1 MSRAEDPAQALIDA
15 AQRFDSPSAAVKA
28 RTWAAMQSRW
38 AAGDQGPPVPSDPIP
53 PPGAAGIGMTK
64 GWLVIV
70 GVITVAAVGLGMA
83 FAGGERAPAPAPT
96 PTRIVVVESIPEVDE
111 SPPSSPVARPVPA
124 ARSPSEAAS
133 AERPLV
139 PGARRPT
146 QRLRGPGEA
155 RAVRGRGGGRPEVPD
170 AESEAVDAAS
180 EVRAEAE
187 SAVPTEPD
195 VAAADQTVVGGTLG
209 TEVALMSRARQALG
223 RGKSARAL
231 KLLEQHR
238 TQFPR
243 GTLARERELS
253 RVTALCELGR
263 KDDARAAA
271 AKFLAQHPSEALR
284 RQLARRCVG
293 ELPR

>member
-38 AAGDQGPPVPSDPIP
+38 AAGDQGPAVGSDPIP
-53 PPGAAGIGMTK
+53 SPGSAGVGMTK
-64 GWLVIV
+64 GWLVV
-70 GVITVAAVGLGMA
+70 LGVVTVAAVGLGA
-83 FAGGERAPAPAPT
+83 ALWGGRREPVPAPAPT
-96 PTRIVVVESIPEVDE
+96 RIVVAEPVAEVDE
-111 SPPSSPVARPVPA
+111 TPPESSVVRPVPTVP
-124 ARSPSEAAS
+124 RTVEASS
-133 AERPLV
+133 AERPSV
-139 PGARRPT
+139 PGTRRSTRRP
-146 QRLRGPGEA
+146 RAFSEA
-155 RAVRGRGGGRPEVPD
+155 RAARGRDGVRSGSPDAGPETAKPSPKSRAEPASGVRTQPDAAGSDEPAVGGG
-170 AESEAVDAAS
+170 
-180 EVRAEAE
+180 
-187 SAVPTEPD
+187 
-195 VAAADQTVVGGTLG
+195 LG
-209 TEVALMSRARQALG
+209 IEVALMSRARRALG
-223 RGKSARAL
+223 RGQPARAL

-263 KDDARAAA
+263 EADARAAA
-271 AKFLAQHPSEALR
+271 TKFLAQHPSEALR

>member
-28 RTWAAMQSRW
+28 RAWAAMQSRW

-53 PPGAAGIGMTK
+53 SPGATGIGMTK
-64 GWLVIV
+64 GWLMIV
-70 GVITVAAVGLGMA
+70 GVVTVAAVGLGVA
-83 FAGGERAPAPAPT
+83 FSGGERASAPVPA
-96 PTRIVVVESIPEVDE
+96 PTRIVVTESIPEVDE
-111 SPPSSPVARPVPA
+111 PPPSSPVVRSGPA
-124 ARSPSEAAS
+124 VRSPSEAAS
-133 AERPLV
+133 GERPLV
-139 PGARRPT
+139 PGARRST
-146 QRLRGPGEA
+146 LRLRAPGEA

-170 AESEAVDAAS
+170 AESEVVDAAS
-180 EVRAEAE
+180 EVQAEAE
-187 SAVPTEPD
+187 PVVPTEPD
-195 VAAADQTVVGGTLG
+195 IAAAEPTVVGGALG
-209 TEVALMSRARQALG
+209 VEVALMSRARQALG
-223 RGKSARAL
+223 QGKPARAL

-271 AKFLAQHPSEALR
+271 TKFLAKHPSEALR